1 MEVTLHL
8 APLHLLAVVV
18 VLDLMLHLLVQ
29 VAALAVVV
37 VLVLLEQ
44 TGILAALLALVIH
57 HQLHRLKEIMVA

>member
-8 APLHLLAVVV
+8 APLRLLAVVV
-18 VLDLMLHLLVQ
+18 VLVLMLHRGVQ

-37 VLVLLEQ
+37 VLGLLEQ
-44 TGILAALLALVIH
+44 AGILAELLVLVIH